1 MQVTFD
7 PQLGDR
13 MRSPVY
19 DAVPPRKRDLRPLAE
34 RIQEWI
40 REMDEAASLR
50 EETYASKENG
60 MIVFRTR
67 RVA

>member
-1 MQVTFD
+1 MT
-7 PQLGDR
+7 
-13 MRSPVY
+13 RSPVY
-19 DAVPPRKRDLRPLAE
+19 YAVRPKKRDRRPLEE